1 MNYILLIVGEKSS
14 FTIQEEK
21 WFHYDNFETPTRT
34 VVLQYHGEQVTGY
47 SIELSTMYQR
57 IHLNNKEE
65 AKKNYHG
72 VAQKFKGKQGIKTK
86 EKFEQSV
93 VIEKVIFNFSE
104 MSKES
109 FGTSDD
115 KWILGESPPKN
126 LSLKKAQNTLKNG
139 GFLRKRPIT
148 RYIENLQSHS
158 TLEILF
164 FIYNLLA
171 QFLTMANK
179 LLELLFLRKTLHLA
193 TSPKDR

>member
-1 MNYILLIVGEKSS
+1 
-14 FTIQEEK
+14 
-21 WFHYDNFETPTRT
+21 
-34 VVLQYHGEQVTGY
+34 
-47 SIELSTMYQR
+47 MYQR

-72 VAQKFKGKQGIKTK
+72 VAQKFNGKQGIKTK

-115 KWILGESPPKN
+115 KWILGELPPKN

-139 GFLRKRPIT
+139 GFLLQKDYFLKKESKRWIGWWV
-148 RYIENLQSHS
+148 Y
-158 TLEILF
+158 
-164 FIYNLLA
+164 A
-171 QFLTMANK
+171 K
-179 LLELLFLRKTLHLA
+179 
-193 TSPKDR
+193 

>member
-1 MNYILLIVGEKSS
+1 MLKTFRKYRRPFIFILAIPLMIFACYLMAGKSS

-115 KWILGESPPKN
+115 KWILGELPPKN

-139 GFLRKRPIT
+139 GFLLQKD
-148 RYIENLQSHS
+148 YFLKKEKQENQKKIH
-158 TLEILF
+158 
-164 FIYNLLA
+164 
-171 QFLTMANK
+171 
-179 LLELLFLRKTLHLA
+179 R
-193 TSPKDR
+193 R

>member
-1 MNYILLIVGEKSS
+1 
-14 FTIQEEK
+14 
-21 WFHYDNFETPTRT
+21 
-34 VVLQYHGEQVTGY
+34 
-47 SIELSTMYQR
+47 MYQR

-115 KWILGESPPKN
+115 KWILGELPPKN

-139 GFLRKRPIT
+139 GFLLQKDYFLKKESKRPIT
-148 RYIENLQSHS
+148 RCIAS
-158 TLEILF
+158 I
-164 FIYNLLA
+164 
-171 QFLTMANK
+171 
-179 LLELLFLRKTLHLA
+179 
-193 TSPKDR
+193 